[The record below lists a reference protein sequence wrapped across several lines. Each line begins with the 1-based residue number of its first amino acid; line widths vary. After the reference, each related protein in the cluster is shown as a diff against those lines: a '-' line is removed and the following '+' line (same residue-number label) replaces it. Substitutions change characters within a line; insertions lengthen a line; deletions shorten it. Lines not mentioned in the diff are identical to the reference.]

1 MLSILKKE
9 LRYQVPWLPIGLIV
23 FWLCWRV
30 QESYSVL
37 EFSYF
42 MLPLIACGL
51 LFNSQSEIELIR
63 ISNTQLCNVLAIRY
77 FVTYLYLSLPQALWL
92 LFIAGDNAPKE
103 ALTLLTTLLFITSI
117 SLLFR
122 VLVKTPFATIMLALL
137 SHTVLAF
144 SFKLFL
150 SETIML
156 SNPKAIQRFTPYFAN
171 TIKNDGVYGN
181 NRLIVLG
188 VTVFILLLSYFI
200 ARRSDRFLVE

>member
-1 MLSILKKE
+1 MPSILKKE
-9 LRYQVPWLPIGLIV
+9 MRFQAMWVPIGIIV

-63 ISNTQLCNVLAIRY
+63 ISNTRLCVVLAIRY
-77 FVTYLYLSLPQALWL
+77 FVTFIYLSLPQALWL
-92 LFIAGDNAPKE
+92 LVSGGDNAQRE
-103 ALTLLTTLLFITSI
+103 SLTLLTTLLFITSI

-122 VLVKTPFATIMLALL
+122 VLVKTPFATIMFALL
-137 SHTVLAF
+137 THTIMAA

-150 SETIML
+150 SETLML
-156 SNPKAIQRFTPYFAN
+156 SSPKAIQRFTPYFAN